1 MFKKKFGYESA
12 GFPTFEELERDD
24 DMDIEVS
31 CSGYGFT
38 KEMEDDLLQEYGML
52 AEESSDEEDDE
63 NKIEENEPKYSD
75 TDLIA
80 LRSQVD
86 EEVRLAAKP
95 EKKYDSIKDYI
106 KSVSKEMKAATLDR
120 PDDVDC
126 FEDANDEVSQPAVP
140 LTSVLPNKITLLS
153 QKQCDLDDDNVSVSE
168 SISSS
173 KLGEAIDELGDMDPT
188 SRAYRFKLVEKMLSD
203 ARSHRSYST
212 TASTIAPS
220 VIKDKIKRTIELKD
234 QRDVR
239 KRCLAKGEAN
249 AITRGRKEN
258 KSTVKEYAGWDF

>member
-38 KEMEDDLLQEYGML
+38 QEMENDILQEYGML
-52 AEESSDEEDDE
+52 EEESSDDEDDE
-63 NKIEENEPKYSD
+63 NRIEDPEPKYSD
-75 TDLIA
+75 TDLIS
-80 LRSQVD
+80 LRNQVD

-95 EKKYDSIKDYI
+95 EKIFNSIQNYI
-106 KSVSKEMKAATLDR
+106 KSVSKEMKVATLDT
-120 PDDVDC
+120 PEDLDC
-126 FEDANDEVSQPAVP
+126 FEDANDNIPPSAVP
-140 LTSVLPNKITLLS
+140 FTSP
-153 QKQCDLDDDNVSVSE
+153 KQGGNNDDNVSESG
-168 SISSS
+168 SIS
-173 KLGEAIDELGDMDPT
+173 LLEVEDAIDELADVDPT
-188 SRAYRFKLVEKMLSD
+188 SRTYRFKMVEKMLSD

-234 QRDVR
+234 QREVR

>member
-38 KEMEDDLLQEYGML
+38 KEMEDDLLHEYGML

-63 NKIEENEPKYSD
+63 NKIDEPEPKYSD

-95 EKKYDSIKDYI
+95 EKKFDSIQNYI

-126 FEDANDEVSQPAVP
+126 FEDANDDVRQPDVPFTYDAPTKIAV
-140 LTSVLPNKITLLS
+140 LS
-153 QKQCDLDDDNVSVSE
+153 HQERDIDDDNVSESE
-168 SISSS
+168 SISSL
-173 KLGEAIDELGDMDPT
+173 KLGEATDELGDLDPT
-188 SRAYRFKLVEKMLSD
+188 SRTYRFKLVEKLLSD

-258 KSTVKEYAGWDF
+258 KSTVQEYAGWDF

>member
-1 MFKKKFGYESA
+1 MFKKKFGYECA

-31 CSGYGFT
+31 CSGYGVT
-38 KEMEDDLLQEYGML
+38 KEMEHDLLQEYGMV

-63 NKIEENEPKYSD
+63 DKIVEPEPKCSD
-75 TDLIA
+75 TELIA

-86 EEVRLAAKP
+86 EEVRLAAKS
-95 EKKYDSIKDYI
+95 EKKFDSVQNYI
-106 KSVSKEMKAATLDR
+106 SSLSKEMKAATLDR
-120 PDDVDC
+120 PDEVDC
-126 FEDANDEVSQPAVP
+126 FEDAMDNVP
-140 LTSVLPNKITLLS
+140 FTSVLSSDMTHLS
-153 QKQCDLDDDNVSVSE
+153 QQQSNIDDDNESE
-168 SISSS
+168 PGSISSLKS
-173 KLGEAIDELGDMDPT
+173 GEAIDELSDMDPT
-188 SRAYRFKLVEKMLSD
+188 SRAYRYKMVEKILSD

-220 VIKDKIKRTIELKD
+220 VIKDKIKRNIELKD
-234 QRDVR
+234 QRDIR

-249 AITRGRKEN
+249 AVTRGRKEN

>member
-38 KEMEDDLLQEYGML
+38 KEMEDDLLHEYGML

-63 NKIEENEPKYSD
+63 NKIDEPEPKYSD

-95 EKKYDSIKDYI
+95 EKKFDSIQNYI

-126 FEDANDEVSQPAVP
+126 FEDANDDVRQPDVPFTYDAPTKIAV
-140 LTSVLPNKITLLS
+140 LS
-153 QKQCDLDDDNVSVSE
+153 HQERDIDDDNVSESE
-168 SISSS
+168 SISSL
-173 KLGEAIDELGDMDPT
+173 KLGEAIDELGDLDPT
-188 SRAYRFKLVEKMLSD
+188 SRTYRFKLVEKLLSD

-258 KSTVKEYAGWDF
+258 KSTVQEYAGWDF